1 MTIKPIPP
9 SAETMAIVNA
19 ATSNI
24 TRAGNRQSNIRVQ
37 LPTTPLPQ
45 QQSGVVVKAVK
56 AEGHPQHQTGPPS
69 SVVVVA
75 HPGHHPSAAAATGQ
89 PSVVRLPMRPTHAP
103 IIVSPSPSQ
112 PVPTSVTPGGGLLL
126 PVLPT
131 TPLQI
136 PGNSR
141 EAVTTTVS
149 SSLDQMSS
157 WLNTCIFNF

>member
-1 MTIKPIPP
+1 
-9 SAETMAIVNA
+9 MAIVNA

-56 AEGHPQHQTGPPS
+56 AEGHAGPPS

-89 PSVVRLPMRPTHAP
+89 PSVVRLPMRPTGHAP
-103 IIVSPSPSQ
+103 IIVSGPSPSQ
-112 PVPTSVTPGGGLLL
+112 QPVVPTSLTSGGGLLL
-126 PVLPT
+126 QSVNLPT

-149 SSLDQMSS
+149 SSQVYIDLLLSFVS
-157 WLNTCIFNF
+157 LGTLTAPP